1 MWAVSPGHCRTCPEF
16 PWHRVPAML
25 LDRRGP
31 LLIGFVLQVV
41 EFVLAIVAHLYAL
54 LVAAHHRRR
63 LGSRG
68 VRQPLA
74 GIADQLIA
82 VGISRRCIATP
93 SRQPS
98 LGRVI
103 GVQGW

>member
-54 LVAAHHRRR
+54 LVAVRTNVVALVLAAYVNRWQ
-63 LGSRG
+63 GSR
-68 VRQPLA
+68 
-74 GIADQLIA
+74 IN
-82 VGISRRCIATP
+82 
-93 SRQPS
+93 
-98 LGRVI
+98 
-103 GVQGW
+103 